1 MTKSLKAALLTA
13 VVGTLV
19 TGGAGL
25 RAGWEYM
32 QAARAEV
39 AGAVERNIPLSLEL
53 GRLKQLIG
61 QLDSRIATDRQQL
74 AEAEVGL
81 DEARSQLADRRDE
94 QQACLARLQEL
105 RTGSSAS
112 RTASVAR
119 SSGCGRTRPVSS
131 AAVRPADSSA
141 ALRSWY
147 VRYQR
152 LVAAIT
158 ARAEAA
164 AVHQATLDQLA
175 GRLEE
180 LTQERELL
188 VQRVSTLE
196 ARATTQALGSALA
209 SDQGEGELLARARE
223 VADRVER
230 RLKVAERVE
239 TLSQSPVTSLAESDE
254 EIGRNVD
261 RLLDRNAADS
271 PAL

>member
-1 MTKSLKAALLTA
+1 MTKSWKAVLLTA

-74 AEAEVGL
+74 AEAEVSL
-81 DEARSQLADRRDE
+81 DEARAQLADRRDE

-119 SSGCGRTRPVSS
+119 SSGCGRTVSS
-131 AAVRPADSSA
+131 TAAASTGDSTA

-147 VRYQR
+147 VRHQR
-152 LVAAIT
+152 LEVAID
-158 ARAEAA
+158 ARAKAA
-164 AVHQATLDQLA
+164 DAHQATLDQLA
-175 GRLEE
+175 ARLDE

-188 VQRVSTLE
+188 VHRVSTLE
-196 ARATTQALGSALA
+196 AQASTQALGTALA
-209 SDQGEGELLARARE
+209 SDEGENEVLARARE
-223 VADRVER
+223 LADRVER

-239 TLSQSPVTSLAESDE
+239 NLSRTSVTSPTESDE

-261 RLLDRNAADS
+261 RLLGRTTAES